1 MSAEN
6 EVSGIFSLPP
16 LIVDRIDVALAEPK
30 YMVTLRGQG
39 RRLMIAPKIAD
50 VIAQLK
56 QGKSLEEAARDLSE
70 AWGREIGSEDL
81 RFIIEQQMI
90 PRGLA
95 YVGDTAPLTPSLAF
109 QSMKPEKRP
118 IYARVLAG
126 RFQWRLLG
134 RDRVRKICSPLVILY
149 EPLSIILAIT
159 LIAATRYML
168 YAMFDMP
175 FLRQITARATPAEYL
190 LTLALLLGVVL
201 IHEFGHAAAQVR
213 FGLNTGPIGFQLY
226 HYIPAFFAD
235 VSNSWKLK
243 SRQRIAID
251 LGGIYFQSIA
261 ASFLY
266 VMYLKTDSIPFLAAA
281 IASDVLCVIAI
292 NPLMKFDGYWLVADI
307 LAVPNL
313 HEYSERVVRR
323 TFAKLFG
330 RPTKGPVP
338 VRPVRAALLFTYAIV
353 RNGFWLLLALW
364 IVTKSSLVY
373 RGASIVLSHF
383 YSGILKGIETSDW
396 ALTFSSTIRMALFVL
411 LLLTMLSLVFGVALK
426 VAKLVRKALAR
437 TGLRKMSDQTIASP
451 VQH

>member
-6 EVSGIFSLPP
+6 EVSSIFSLPP

-30 YMVTLRGQG
+30 YMVTLVGQR

-56 QGKSLEEAARDLSE
+56 QRKSLEEAARNLSE

-81 RFIIEQQMI
+81 RFIVEQQMI

-95 YVGDTAPLTPSLAF
+95 FAGDSAPLTPSLAF
-109 QSMKPEKRP
+109 QSVKAEKRP
-118 IYARVLAG
+118 FYMKVLAG
-126 RFQWRLLG
+126 RFRWRLLRG
-134 RDRVRKICSPLVILY
+134 DRVRKICSPLTILY
-149 EPLSIILAIT
+149 EPLSILLAVT

-168 YAMFDMP
+168 YAMFDMR

-190 LTLALLLGVVL
+190 LSLGFLLGVVL

-243 SRQRIAID
+243 PRQRIAID

-261 ASFLY
+261 ASLLY
-266 VMYLKTDSIPFLAAA
+266 VLYLKTDSIPLLAAA
-281 IASDVLCVIAI
+281 IASDALCVIAI

-313 HEYSERVVRR
+313 QEYSERVVRR
-323 TFAKLFG
+323 SFARLFG
-330 RPTKGPVP
+330 RPAEGPAAVKP
-338 VRPVRAALLFTYAIV
+338 GRAALLFTYAIV
-353 RNGFWLLLALW
+353 RNGFWLLLALF
-364 IVTKSSLVY
+364 IVRKSSQVY
-373 RGASIVLSHF
+373 RGASITLSHF
-383 YSGILKGIETSDW
+383 YSGMLKGIEASDW
-396 ALTFSSTIRMALFVL
+396 ALMFSSAVRMILFVL

-426 VAKLVRKALAR
+426 VARLGRKALTR
-437 TGLRKMSDQTIASP
+437 MGIWKMPDQTIASP

>member
-6 EVSGIFSLPP
+6 EVSSIFSLPP

-30 YMVTLRGQG
+30 YMVTLAGQG
-39 RRLMIAPKIAD
+39 KRLMIAPKIAD

-56 QGKSLEEAARDLSE
+56 QRKTLEEAARDLSE

-81 RFIIEQQMI
+81 RFIVEQQMI

-95 YVGDTAPLTPSLAF
+95 FAGDSAPLTPLLASQRVKAEKTPF
-109 QSMKPEKRP
+109 YMKL
-118 IYARVLAG
+118 LAG
-126 RFQWRLLG
+126 RFRWRLLRG
-134 RDRVRKICSPLVILY
+134 DRVRKICSPLTILY
-149 EPLSIILAIT
+149 EPLSILLAVT

-168 YAMFDMP
+168 YAMFDMR
-175 FLRQITARATPAEYL
+175 FLRQITSRATPAEYL
-190 LTLALLLGVVL
+190 LSLAFLLGVVL

-243 SRQRIAID
+243 SRQRVAID

-261 ASFLY
+261 ASLLY
-266 VMYLKTDSIPFLAAA
+266 VIYLKTDSIPFLAAA
-281 IASDVLCVIAI
+281 IASDTLCVVAI

-313 HEYSERVVRR
+313 QQYSERVLRR
-323 TFAKLFG
+323 SFARLFG
-330 RPTKGPVP
+330 RPAEGPAAVKP
-338 VRPVRAALLFTYAIV
+338 GRAALLFTYAIV
-353 RNGFWLLLALW
+353 RNGFWLFLALF
-364 IVTKSSLVY
+364 IVRKSSQIY
-373 RGASIVLSHF
+373 SGASITLSHF
-383 YSGILKGIETSDW
+383 YSAMLKGIETSDW
-396 ALTFSSTIRMALFVL
+396 ALMFSSVVRMILFVL
-411 LLLTMLSLVFGVALK
+411 LLLTMLSLIFGVALK
-426 VAKLVRKALAR
+426 VAGLGRKAL
-437 TGLRKMSDQTIASP
+437 TKIGFWKMSDQTIASP